1 MDERQEKSILEMGRG
16 AIMERADY
24 EMRAMIRN
32 ILDPNTSAKAARKLN
47 ITLTFKPGDDR
58 QTIVVE
64 CVAKST
70 LASTN
75 AITTMLYVLDEDT
88 VVEMAPQIP
97 GQLAVDAGEEDD
109 PHRGYPSGRCQ
120 YPRALCQHPFAHQC
134 DLLLSA

>member
-70 LASTN
+70 LAATN
-75 AITTMLYVLDEDT
+75 PVTTSLYVADEET
-88 VVEMAPQIP
+88 IVEMVPQIP
-97 GQLAVDAGEEDD
+97 GQMAMDSPDQEAPPLLKLIKTAG
-109 PHRGYPSGRCQ
+109 
-120 YPRALCQHPFAHQC
+120 
-134 DLLLSA
+134 

>member
-64 CVAKST
+64 CVAKSKG
-70 LASTN
+70 L
-75 AITTMLYVLDEDT
+75 
-88 VVEMAPQIP
+88 
-97 GQLAVDAGEEDD
+97 QLIATRVTDSEE
-109 PHRGYPSGRCQ
+109 
-120 YPRALCQHPFAHQC
+120 LEVTE
-134 DLLLSA
+134 L

>member
-70 LASTN
+70 AAFRSCPADRDN
-75 AITTMLYVLDEDT
+75 E
-88 VVEMAPQIP
+88 
-97 GQLAVDAGEEDD
+97 
-109 PHRGYPSGRCQ
+109 HRGRENRCIWDASDMADTLDAQ
-120 YPRALCQHPFAHQC
+120 ARQDAAPLRSVPGCPGWQC
-134 DLLLSA
+134 GYRPL

>member
-70 LASTN
+70 LRYDGRYNSQPVNSHGLETPC
-75 AITTMLYVLDEDT
+75 ISLIDT
-88 VVEMAPQIP
+88 ANNNYRQRN
-97 GQLAVDAGEEDD
+97 GCADFL
-109 PHRGYPSGRCQ
+109 
-120 YPRALCQHPFAHQC
+120 
-134 DLLLSA
+134 

>member
-88 VVEMAPQIP
+88 VVEMAPP
-97 GQLAVDAGEEDD
+97 DSRSAGRRCRGAGSSAEAQAD
-109 PHRGYPSGRCQ
+109 PLGLILRKEPYRH
-120 YPRALCQHPFAHQC
+120 A
-134 DLLLSA
+134 